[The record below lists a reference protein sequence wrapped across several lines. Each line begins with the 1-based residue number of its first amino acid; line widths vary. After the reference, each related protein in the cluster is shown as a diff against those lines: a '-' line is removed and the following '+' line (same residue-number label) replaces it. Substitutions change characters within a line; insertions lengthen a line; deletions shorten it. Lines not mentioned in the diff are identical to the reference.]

1 MVANQQKNKLSKMS
15 CISGSLEKIVL
26 EKTVQHK
33 FPSSSPEHISLNLIQ
48 LIIFQ

>member
-26 EKTVQHK
+26 EKND
-33 FPSSSPEHISLNLIQ
+33 SA
-48 LIIFQ
+48 